1 MYDIRRKGKWNRV
14 NGTGNYT
21 HWLFEN
27 SMRFQWSCIKMEIHR
42 CISGLIGQQS
52 RGGGWALRWRHV
64 TVWRKRDRRQDQGL
78 INWSR
83 EDRTQWKGE
92 TWGKGRAKR
101 LEMGIKGVDAGS
113 TGRDN
118 DPGGL
123 GDQYKQS
130 FDNIFCCCC
139 WQLWQ
144 FVNFVSSASL
154 FSVSIQLLAL
164 QGWGQLVQID
174 GITRHTL
181 PITFTLKILEP

>member
-1 MYDIRRKGKWNRV
+1 MFFPCIFPCKLTLRFSQERVLKLKSWRKQTSLKIQFYSNNCLKQDKNPKKLHMTRS
-14 NGTGNYT
+14 NT

-42 CISGLIGQQS
+42 CISGLIEQQS

-64 TVWRKRDRRQDQGL
+64 TVLRKRDRRQDQGL

-92 TWGKGRAKR
+92 TWGKGRAER
-101 LEMGIKGVDAGS
+101 LEMGIKGVDADS

-123 GDQYKQS
+123 GDMPDSQ
-130 FDNIFCCCC
+130 
-139 WQLWQ
+139 
-144 FVNFVSSASL
+144 SL
-154 FSVSIQLLAL
+154 FGS
-164 QGWGQLVQID
+164 
-174 GITRHTL
+174 
-181 PITFTLKILEP
+181 EPN